1 MADTDIVKGYAVSAF
16 SGLGAGALFSWIV
29 GDFNAAD
36 YLIEFMSIGPLEIP
50 FILACMVLVR
60 KYGWRSGI
68 FFTVSG
74 LVASILLFRSTESV
88 APLVFLKIAVSGI
101 ILGSPQWFS
110 GTFTARLSAVALPG
124 VILAFLFGAPLIYH
138 GAPEGTLDQLR
149 QEALDMYSSFMSE
162 DQAFNAVEN
171 ATYLFEGVYKVGL
184 GIFFLGSVILSW
196 LTMIVGNWL
205 LRKIKE
211 PVEPLPRMFAFSL
224 PFHAVWVFL
233 AALAL
238 LVLEYDPLFPVALN
252 ALFVMAGLYGI
263 QGLAI
268 VTFHMARLSM
278 GPLPRVFFWLL
289 VFVTLSF
296 SGIILI
302 LTGVI
307 DNWFSLRSLPSTENG
322 GENNEDK

>member
-184 GIFFLGSVILSW
+184 GIFFSRVRDPFVADNDSGELAAEENQRAGGASAAHVCI
-196 LTMIVGNWL
+196 
-205 LRKIKE
+205 
-211 PVEPLPRMFAFSL
+211 FAAFSCCVGVSGGTRITGAGIRSAVSRCIERTVRHGWSL
-224 PFHAVWVFL
+224 RHTGACNRYIPHGQAFHGAAATCVFL
-233 AALAL
+233 AA
-238 LVLEYDPLFPVALN
+238 
-252 ALFVMAGLYGI
+252 GI
-263 QGLAI
+263 CDI
-268 VTFHMARLSM
+268 V
-278 GPLPRVFFWLL
+278 VFRYN
-289 VFVTLSF
+289 TY
-296 SGIILI
+296 I
-302 LTGVI
+302 
-307 DNWFSLRSLPSTENG
+307 NRCNR
-322 GENNEDK
+322 